1 MNRIRIIGGMVL
13 APLAFVAAV
22 CGTDTTR
29 VENGEGPDPSISV
42 SGEGKVTAKPD
53 VAMITLGV
61 STLRPTVAEAR
72 ESAAAALDGMIA
84 SMRNNGIDDDDLQTQ
99 QLYINAEYNYDDGN
113 QRLIGFRVSN
123 TVTAKVRNIDNT
135 GKVVDDAVGAG
146 GDSTTIDGI
155 SFTID
160 DPKDLQS
167 QARAAAVEDARAKA
181 ETLASAGGVDV
192 GAPITITEGGFSPP
206 VYPYPAAEYAADR
219 AQTGAATPIEAGE
232 LDVVVNVQVVFEL
245 Q

>member
-1 MNRIRIIGGMVL
+1 MKRRLVIAGMAL

-29 VENGEGPDPSISV
+29 IENGEGPDPSISV

-53 VAMITLGV
+53 LALITLGV

-84 SMRNNGIDDDDLQTQ
+84 SMRNNGIDEDDIQTQ
-99 QLYINAEYNYDDGN
+99 QLYINAEYNYNDGN
-113 QRLIGFRVSN
+113 QRLIGFRVNN

-135 GKVVDDAVGAG
+135 GQVVDDAVDAG

-167 QARAAAVEDARAKA
+167 QARAQAVEDARAKA

-206 VYPYPAAEYAADR
+206 MYPYPAAEYAADR
-219 AQTGAATPIEAGE
+219 SQAGASTPIEAGE
-232 LDVVVNVQVVFEL
+232 LDVIVNVQVVFEL
-245 Q
+245 K